1 MQKRIS
7 EETIQAV
14 GLQQQTTTL
23 AAPDSYEQVTEAT
36 ICIGSLNRRLAGV
49 KSYLARQVLIAY
61 CAIQATGG
69 ENLV

>member
-36 ICIGSLNRRLAGV
+36 ICIGSLNRSLREKVTWFG
-49 KSYLARQVLIAY
+49 KS
-61 CAIQATGG
+61 
-69 ENLV
+69 

>member
-36 ICIGSLNRRLAGV
+36 ICIGSLNRRLGG

-61 CAIQATGG
+61 CEIQATGG